1 MRTKLHWMYLL
12 PLLSLSTALGGCG
25 SELGADPI
33 FSTTVHLT
41 IKPLANETLVASNA
55 LNVAWVY
62 RVVAANQVPELG
74 GATMVDCASENAQQ
88 SYCIAPSL
96 DVTTRDV
103 RSGQFDVKVGAPLP
117 WVLEA
122 GGRTV
127 TAVIAICEASALG
140 SPECIKYA
148 EGVYVHYTPGQGL
161 FSDVRAGERHPAAR
175 PFGFGAGHRKRPG
188 PSAQAVLVQ
197 SHHQPLDSSLHH
209 FTTFTTP
216 KTARKLP
223 CHLGGVARWAD
234 GPRGPWRR
242 CPPGLCLLT

>member
-1 MRTKLHWMYLL
+1 MRTKLQWMYLL
-12 PLLSLSTALGGCG
+12 PLLSLSSLSTGLCGCG
-25 SELGADPI
+25 SELGADAI

-41 IKPLANETLVASNA
+41 IKPLANQIAVASNA

-74 GATMVDCASENAQQ
+74 GATTMVDCVSENAQQ

-96 DVTTRDV
+96 EVTARDAHT
-103 RSGQFDVKVGAPLP
+103 GQFDVKVGAPLP

-148 EGVYVHYTPGQGL
+148 EGVYVHYTRGKG
-161 FSDVRAGERHPAAR
+161 FSLTFEQLNDIQQPVPSDSELVIETVRDLP
-175 PFGFGAGHRKRPG
+175 PKPY
-188 PSAQAVLVQ
+188 
-197 SHHQPLDSSLHH
+197 SSN
-209 FTTFTTP
+209 TTS
-216 KTARKLP
+216 L
-223 CHLGGVARWAD
+223 
-234 GPRGPWRR
+234 
-242 CPPGLCLLT
+242 

>member
-12 PLLSLSTALGGCG
+12 PLLSLSTALSGCG

-41 IKPLANETLVASNA
+41 IKPLANETSVAGNA

-74 GATMVDCASENAQQ
+74 GATTMVDCASENAQQ

-96 DVTTRDV
+96 EVTTRDV

-148 EGVYVHYTPGQGL
+148 EGVYVHYTRGKG
-161 FSDVRAGERHPAAR
+161 FSLTFEQVNDIQQPVPSDSELVIETVRDLPPK
-175 PFGFGAGHRKRPG
+175 PF
-188 PSAQAVLVQ
+188 
-197 SHHQPLDSSLHH
+197 SSNQ
-209 FTTFTTP
+209 TTS
-216 KTARKLP
+216 L
-223 CHLGGVARWAD
+223 
-234 GPRGPWRR
+234 
-242 CPPGLCLLT
+242 